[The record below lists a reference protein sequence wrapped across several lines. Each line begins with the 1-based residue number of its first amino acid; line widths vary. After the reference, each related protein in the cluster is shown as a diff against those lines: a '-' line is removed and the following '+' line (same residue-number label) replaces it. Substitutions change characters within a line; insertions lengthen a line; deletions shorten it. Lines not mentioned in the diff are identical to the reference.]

1 MYWKFLDIS
10 TIFVSNVLNEKE
22 GGLFRLF
29 FFFSTRETLQS
40 KYQTLQV
47 LIIIEEG
54 RTKGEE

>member
-1 MYWKFLDIS
+1 MYW
-10 TIFVSNVLNEKE
+10 IFRLFSCRLNEKE
-22 GGLFRLF
+22 GGLFRL